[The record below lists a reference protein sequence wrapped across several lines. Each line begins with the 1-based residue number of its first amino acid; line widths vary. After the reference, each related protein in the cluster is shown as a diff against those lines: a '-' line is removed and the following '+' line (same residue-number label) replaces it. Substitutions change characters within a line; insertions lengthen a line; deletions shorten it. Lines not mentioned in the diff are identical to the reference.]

1 MDRQSHGSS
10 PHNGRTNDQND
21 ELSFLDYLRTAG
33 GTVRDNRPGLPDRR
47 ENRDSADRKRRHTGS
62 EPQRREYPYPTYN
75 GRPSDIQGSARFPSQ
90 DGNSRDTAIDL
101 TSSPG
106 QPRPQPTRPPISRMP
121 GSDDSR
127 GGPGGGAAFGRRES
141 DIVLPRWQPDN
152 EVTKCP
158 VCDTEF
164 SLLYRRHHCRKC
176 GRVVCNRCSPHRI
189 TIPRQYIVQPPN
201 SYLLED
207 EAAQSM
213 SPSSRGNPAL
223 GGGDIVR
230 VCNPCVPDPWT
241 PDTNIAA
248 SAPIA
253 PVPPPPSRPPT
264 NNFSPASAP
273 LPDQVAFHQMNARQ
287 QAMDAMRN
295 QTASQQIASHGRHN
309 SQPGAQS
316 SLGPSPQVLAMMQ
329 ASRRAAMQRSRSNT
343 FQTAAPSILDFLQS
357 SQGSVPPIST
367 RYHGHRYSQSSGG
380 GPSLGPF
387 TPPSFINPGTR
398 SGDPRR
404 PSQVVMPPQVPEQ
417 SRPRR
422 QVREE
427 DECPVCGEEMP
438 PGDSVRER
446 HIEDCIATR
455 FSSTP
460 TQSSVRPPPAPGTP
474 ERDSNT
480 PEGSRPRATSFRPR
494 GMYKSKATE
503 KDCIGADGEPQECI
517 ICFEEFEEGDELGTM
532 ECWCKFHRDCIRGCI
547 RCKELANR

>member
-1 MDRQSHGSS
+1 MDRQSHAGSA
-10 PHNGRTNDQND
+10 HIGRANDQDD

-33 GTVRDNRPGLPDRR
+33 GTLRDGRPALPDRR
-47 ENRDSADRKRRHTGS
+47 ESRDSADRKRRHTGS

-75 GRPSDIQGSARFPSQ
+75 GRPPSQ
-90 DGNSRDTAIDL
+90 TGHSRDTAIDL
-101 TSSPG
+101 TSSPA
-106 QPRPQPTRPPISRMP
+106 QPA
-121 GSDDSR
+121 
-127 GGPGGGAAFGRRES
+127 AAFGRRES
-141 DIVLPRWQPDN
+141 DMVLPRWQPDN

-201 SYLLED
+201 PYLLED
-207 EAAQSM
+207 EAAQPT
-213 SPSSRGNPAL
+213 SPSSRVNPAL

-241 PDTNIAA
+241 PDTNVAA
-248 SAPIA
+248 SAASPPIA
-253 PVPPPPSRPPT
+253 PLPPPPSRPPT
-264 NNFSPASAP
+264 NSFALASAP
-273 LPDQVAFHQMNARQ
+273 LPDQIAFHQMNARQ

-295 QTASQQIASHGRHN
+295 QTASQQIASHARHT

-316 SLGPSPQVLAMMQ
+316 SLGPSPHVLAMMQ
-329 ASRRAAMQRSRSNT
+329 AARRDTIQRSRSNT
-343 FQTAAPSILDFLQS
+343 YQTAAPSTLDFLQA
-357 SQGSVPPIST
+357 SQASVPPIST

-380 GPSLGPF
+380 APSFTPF
-387 TPPSFINPGTR
+387 TPPSFINPGSR
-398 SGDPRR
+398 AGDPRR
-404 PSQVVMPPQVPEQ
+404 PSQGVMPLQVPEQ

-460 TQSSVRPPPAPGTP
+460 TQSSVRPAPAPGTP

-532 ECWCKFHRDCIRGCI
+532 ECWCKFHRDCIRGWWKKKGAGSCPTH
-547 RCKELANR
+547 RLYD